1 MPVVTALQATR
12 RGKVSLYVDGEFV
25 CSVSDSFVARWR
37 LFRGRELDDQ
47 TLAELRSQASAEGV
61 AADAYRL
68 LGHRA
73 RSRHELRSRLLRKGH
88 EGPVVEG
95 VLDKLAVDGLLN
107 DAEFTRCYVAD
118 KRGLSGWGVQRIRR
132 GLVALGVAGEVI
144 DAALANGTTGGE
156 ADDAELERAL
166 EFLRHK
172 GAPLPPLETAR
183 RRAFQA
189 LQRRGFAGD
198 VSYAAL
204 KRWIDEVPAGADE
217 AERPPN

>member
-1 MPVVTALQATR
+1 MPVVTALRATR
-12 RGKVSLYVDGEFV
+12 RGKISLHVDGDFV

-37 LFRGRELDDQ
+37 LFQGRELDEQ
-47 TLAELRSQASAEGV
+47 ALMQLRSQAAAEGV
-61 AADAYRL
+61 TADAYRL

-73 RSRHELRSRLLRKGH
+73 RSRDELRSRLLRKGH
-88 EGPVVEG
+88 EEQDVEG
-95 VLDKLAVDGLLN
+95 VLETLVADGLLD
-107 DAEFTRCYVAD
+107 DAEFARCYVAD

-144 DAALANGTTGGE
+144 DAALGNAGPGEE

-166 EFLRHK
+166 DFLRRK
-172 GAPLPPLETAR
+172 GAPRPPLEAAR

-204 KRWIDEVPAGADE
+204 KRWIAETPPGAGE
-217 AERPPN
+217 AERPPD